1 MMFLLLINPQKQSQ
15 NHRENVPGVLFRRI
29 PPKKQDDVK
38 HPERKENKKGKM
50 LSRTENKKKTF
61 CDEGNDE
68 YKEEMNKGKK

>member
-29 PPKKQDDVK
+29 PPKQDDVK

-50 LSRTENKKKTF
+50 LSRTENKKKLSVMRVM
-61 CDEGNDE
+61 
-68 YKEEMNKGKK
+68 MNIRKK